1 VRGRAA
7 FELLERE
14 WNTFVVPGLGIRC
27 VSDQPWV
34 TGAETCELALSLDA
48 LGDRERAVRLFT
60 DMQHLRHED
69 GSYWTGWQF
78 ANRKHFPYE
87 RSGYTAAAVVLAA
100 DALQGLTGGCGVFRD
115 TAAPSGLTGRPELC
129 GCTPARA

>member
-1 VRGRAA
+1 
-7 FELLERE
+7 
-14 WNTFVVPGLGIRC
+14 
-27 VSDQPWV
+27 
-34 TGAETCELALSLDA
+34 LAA
-48 LGDRERAVRLFT
+48 LGDRERAARLFA

-100 DALQGLTGGCGVFRD
+100 DALLEASPGAGLFRD
-115 TAAPSGLTGRPELC
+115 IAGTAVFDPDVC
-129 GCTPARA
+129 GCSAPVLPPQVH